1 MLVVDEMP
9 PSSKLPEN
17 SARGKTRSIFERITQ
32 QGAIDLV
39 SAVIWALCKRTAHDA
54 QANEQEENIYLFVP
68 NLIGYLRIVFA
79 ALAVYCMKNH
89 PKVCAVLYCISAIL
103 DVADGMAA
111 RAFNQTSKLGG
122 VLDMVTDRCSTTCL
136 MVFLSSAYPDWFN
149 VFQFLIAL
157 DFSSHFIHM
166 YASLVTGATSH
177 KLIQSEVSKILWLYY
192 NNRITLFIFCAGNE
206 IFFVALYLVYTSKL
220 PTLGISPEI
229 VHAVVPAL
237 VKEQISAALLDGVSA
252 YVAGMTLAH
261 IVAIFSFPICLVK
274 QIINFVQFWKASK
287 TLVGVDLSERANNRQ
302 KKQ

>member
-1 MLVVDEMP
+1 MP
-9 PSSKLPEN
+9 TSKN
-17 SARGKTRSIFERITQ
+17 QKTHKTSRSIFERITQ
-32 QGAIDLV
+32 QGAIDL
-39 SAVIWALCKRTAHDA
+39 
-54 QANEQEENIYLFVP
+54 ANEQEENIYLFVP

-79 ALAVYCMKNH
+79 ALAVHCMKDH

-111 RAFNQTSKLGG
+111 RSFNQTSKLGG
-122 VLDMVTDRCSTTCL
+122 VLDMVTDRCSTTSL
-136 MVFLSSAYPDWFN
+136 MVFLCSAYPDWSTL
-149 VFQFLIAL
+149 FQFLIAL

-206 IFFVALYLVYTSKL
+206 IFFVALYIIYTSKL
-220 PTLGISPEI
+220 PAIGLSAAM
-229 VHAVVPAL
+229 VHSVVPEVL
-237 VKEQISAALLDGVSA
+237 KQQISAAA
-252 YVAGMTLAH
+252 FENFTNYVININPAH
-261 IVAIFSFPICLVK
+261 LVAIVAFPICFTK
-274 QIINFVQFWKASK
+274 QVINVVQFWKASK

>member
-1 MLVVDEMP
+1 MP
-9 PSSKLPEN
+9 TSKN
-17 SARGKTRSIFERITQ
+17 QKTQKTSRSIFERITQ
-32 QGAIDLV
+32 QGAIDL
-39 SAVIWALCKRTAHDA
+39 
-54 QANEQEENIYLFVP
+54 ANEQEENIYLFVP

-79 ALAVYCMKNH
+79 ALAVRSMKDH

-111 RAFNQTSKLGG
+111 RSFNQTSKLGG
-122 VLDMVTDRCSTTCL
+122 VLDMVTDRCSTTSL
-136 MVFLSSAYPDWFN
+136 MVFLSSAYPDWSTL
-149 VFQFLIAL
+149 FQFLIAL

-206 IFFVALYLVYTSKL
+206 IFFVALYIIYTSKL
-220 PTLGISPEI
+220 PAIGLS
-229 VHAVVPAL
+229 AAL
-237 VKEQISAALLDGVSA
+237 VHSLVPDVLKQQISAAA
-252 YVAGMTLAH
+252 FENFTNYVININPAH
-261 IVAIFSFPICLVK
+261 LVAIVTFPICFTK
-274 QIINFVQFWKASK
+274 QVINVVQFWKASK